1 MENIERNT
9 QGHVM
14 LAALTPEEMGTI
26 FWALYNAEKLSDVE
40 LSKDA
45 MKLRADLSGMEKIT
59 VSFDGRGKNGL

>member
-1 MENIERNT
+1 
-9 QGHVM
+9 M